1 MSATFARMLEQYGCN
16 VDVRASS
23 SRALPPSSPSL
34 QRAPAPVRKAGTLLQ
49 RLSRGISSPSTPALS
64 IPSLASQGIWR
75 AVVDAG
81 KQVGL
86 TLPPLTE
93 EVVVEDKTFAIVKK
107 LGEGGFSYV
116 HLAREIPDLASED
129 YALKRILIHEEE
141 HQGAIQNEIDVM
153 RALDHPNI
161 LPLLYAEIEPHRSPP
176 PGARVFVRKRASLVF
191 PAYLGAFSFTLVPI
205 RPRWRGERRSLRTF
219 AGVSLRPGSLAFN
232 PRPRRLSTTKSDAFQ
247 LHPDVRS
254 YGTALRRDDVRS
266 RDDAAGSGRVHVDA
280 ADVDRGAAV
289 RRAGVY
295 AHAVP
300 ASRTDRAQGR
310 EAG

>member
-1 MSATFARMLEQYGCN
+1 M
-16 VDVRASS
+16 
-23 SRALPPSSPSL
+23 
-34 QRAPAPVRKAGTLLQ
+34 
-49 RLSRGISSPSTPALS
+49 
-64 IPSLASQGIWR
+64 
-75 AVVDAG
+75 DAG

-205 RPRWRGERRSLRTF
+205 RPRRRGERRSLRTF
-219 AGVSLRPGSLAFN
+219 AR
-232 PRPRRLSTTKSDAFQ
+232 RRLSAQGPSRSIPALDAFQ
-247 LHPDVRS
+247 LPSLTPFNSTPTFARTERPLD
-254 YGTALRRDDVRS
+254 GTMFDS

>member
-1 MSATFARMLEQYGCN
+1 M
-16 VDVRASS
+16 
-23 SRALPPSSPSL
+23 
-34 QRAPAPVRKAGTLLQ
+34 
-49 RLSRGISSPSTPALS
+49 
-64 IPSLASQGIWR
+64 
-75 AVVDAG
+75 DAG

-191 PAYLGAFSFTLVPI
+191 PAYLGAFSFTLVPV
-205 RPRWRGERRSLRTF
+205 RPRRRGERRSLRTF
-219 AGVSLRPGSLAFN
+219 AVVSLRPGSLAFN
-232 PRPRRLSTTKSDAFQ
+232 PRPRRLSAPKSDAFQ

-254 YGTALRRDDVRS
+254 YG
-266 RDDAAGSGRVHVDA
+266 
-280 ADVDRGAAV
+280 
-289 RRAGVY
+289 
-295 AHAVP
+295 
-300 ASRTDRAQGR
+300 Q
-310 EAG
+310 